1 MEYNVC
7 DGTHDEKKKK
17 KKKKGKLQCIPPG
30 GCKISE
36 KQKLLINIV
45 NLDQQIHAL
54 ENDWR
59 PAVQQIVAASNIL

>member
-17 KKKKGKLQCIPPG
+17 KKKKGKLQSIPPG

-54 ENDWR
+54 END
-59 PAVQQIVAASNIL
+59 